1 MEIVNSITDAS
12 QLGTVD
18 DVVNLIELFKV
29 LISWVLPTIILFI
42 IIFYI
47 RRFTKRRK
55 QKQQKQNGNKQVQKN
70 GKQMKNTGKGTGQQN
85 NNIQRMVRNTG
96 GK

>member
-12 QLGTVD
+12 QLGTID

-47 RRFTKRRK
+47 RRFAKRRK
-55 QKQQKQNGNKQVQKN
+55 QNQQKKQKQIQKN
-70 GKQMKNTGKGTGQQN
+70 GKQVQVNKNTNVQKT
-85 NNIQRMVRNTG
+85 VRNTG

>member
-55 QKQQKQNGNKQVQKN
+55 QKQQKKQEQVQKN
-70 GKQMKNTGKGTGQQN
+70 GQQVQGKDQQVQKNKNT
-85 NNIQRMVRNTG
+85 NIQKTVRNTG

>member
-55 QKQQKQNGNKQVQKN
+55 QNQQKKQEQVQGKGQQVQKN
-70 GKQMKNTGKGTGQQN
+70 KNT
-85 NNIQRMVRNTG
+85 NIQKKTVRNTG